1 MFDLEGFWRTTV
13 GIKDTGTLAALDNN
27 SYIKNLEK
35 GQRVIKEGETV
46 TEVGFI
52 VRGVLKAVYKD
63 IFGKER
69 VYCFGYIPGEAAVS
83 VANLAVGVK
92 SICSVEAVN
101 ECTILCVPMV
111 CLVKLIHNN
120 IEASHVYSRMLSMSL
135 RKVIEHNKILMIC
148 EVQERYQWFRETYP
162 GLSELVRKKDIAS
175 YLGMTPE
182 SLSRILKEVRK
193 NIETK
198 HGNTAASNL

>member
-1 MFDLEGFWRTTV
+1 M
-13 GIKDTGTLAALDNN
+13 
-27 SYIKNLEK
+27 
-35 GQRVIKEGETV
+35 
-46 TEVGFI
+46 
-52 VRGVLKAVYKD
+52 
-63 IFGKER
+63 
-69 VYCFGYIPGEAAVS
+69 
-83 VANLAVGVK
+83 
-92 SICSVEAVN
+92 
-101 ECTILCVPMV
+101 CVPMV